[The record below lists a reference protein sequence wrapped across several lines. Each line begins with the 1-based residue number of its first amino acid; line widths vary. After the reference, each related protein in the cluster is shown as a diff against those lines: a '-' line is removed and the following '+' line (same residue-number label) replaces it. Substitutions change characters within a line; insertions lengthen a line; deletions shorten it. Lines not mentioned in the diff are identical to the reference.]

1 MKKLLLLFV
10 ATILFSCS
18 DDDSNSVNSGI
29 YSPPGWIQGTWG
41 MAETEFT
48 NKVAYFKFT
57 SDDICQLTS
66 LSSVCWKE
74 MAQNYQ
80 SSGVELN
87 TDEEITSDYY
97 EATIGASGVN
107 NTLKFERI
115 SATKML
121 WGNSDIELIK
131 FD

>member
-10 ATILFSCS
+10 SILFIGCS

-29 YSPPGWIQGTWG
+29 YNPPDWIQGTWG

-48 NKVAYFKFT
+48 NEVAYFKFT

-80 SSGVELN
+80 TSGVELN

-115 SATKML
+115 SATKIIWL
-121 WGNSDIELIK
+121 SGNFELIK
-131 FD
+131 LD